1 MQAKQLQL
9 DYLEALYLFISYD
22 QPWDAWDALRN
33 HFEHESLATRSTLE
47 LKLKFN
53 ERYEGNY

>member
-9 DYLEALYLFISYD
+9 DYLEVLYLFISYD

-33 HFEHESLATRSTLE
+33 HIEYESLATISTLE